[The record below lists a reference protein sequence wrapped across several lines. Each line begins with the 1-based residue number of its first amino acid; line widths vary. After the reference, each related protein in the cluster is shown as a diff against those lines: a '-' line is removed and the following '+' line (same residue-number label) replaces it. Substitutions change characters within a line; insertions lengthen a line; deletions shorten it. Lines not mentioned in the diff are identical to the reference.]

1 MPIYEYKCD
10 KCGHLFEV
18 LQTKN
23 KQSEKCE
30 KCGAKAPKLPASRV
44 GFVFKGSGFYVN
56 DYKKSGSSSGST
68 GKTEDRGQKSEG
80 GGSDAQKSGSGSQ
93 KSEAVKTAKAE
104 DRSQGSEGGK
114 KAGGT
119 EARKKPRA
127 EDGKGS

>member
-80 GGSDAQKSGSGSQ
+80 GADAQKGGSQ